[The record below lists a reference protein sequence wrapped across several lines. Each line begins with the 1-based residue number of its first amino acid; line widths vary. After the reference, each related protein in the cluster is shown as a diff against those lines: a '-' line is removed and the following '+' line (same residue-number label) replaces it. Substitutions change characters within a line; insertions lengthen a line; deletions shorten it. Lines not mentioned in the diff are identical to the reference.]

1 MKKQQNDR
9 AESGSSNSLLWGYSL
24 LTIAVLLLSIDA
36 VLILEVSNLGAW
48 YFSLLSARDI
58 FCLQE
63 ISSILA
69 IEPTLD
75 SGALFIAGRSCFT
88 ATG

>member
-1 MKKQQNDR
+1 MIDPAGAIMKKQQNDR

-58 FCLQE
+58 FNICHRAY
-63 ISSILA
+63 S
-69 IEPTLD
+69 
-75 SGALFIAGRSCFT
+75 
-88 ATG
+88 